1 MTEASTVRM
10 IKIES
15 SNIDAVG
22 HDPATNELHV
32 HFKNG
37 TKYVHPDIPRAFY
50 QNMLQSP
57 SKGKYYNDRIK
68 GIFAHRKL

>member
-1 MTEASTVRM
+1 MTTAAVTM
-10 IKIES
+10 IPVES
-15 SNIDAVG
+15 SNIEAIG
-22 HDPATNELHV
+22 HVAASNELHV

-37 TKYVHPDIPRAFY
+37 TQYIHSEVPRAFY

-57 SKGKYYNDRIK
+57 SKGKYYGERIK